1 MTDIRQITKRL
12 IHRNLQMLRCNFI
25 GNRDGFRDILYQNNL
40 SIVVNGCS
48 CDFRSGEQC
57 NLPLQLCRYRLCQ
70 GFAFRHQNRRSHFV
84 MLRLRKQIRRNDFR
98 IGIAVRND
106 KNFARPCNHIN
117 RNLPE
122 HLLFRFCNKGI
133 AGAYDFIHTRDA
145 FRSIRKRRNRLCAAD
160 SENTV
165 NPGDVRRRNDIG
177 V

>member
-1 MTDIRQITKRL
+1 
-12 IHRNLQMLRCNFI
+12 
-25 GNRDGFRDILYQNNL
+25 
-40 SIVVNGCS
+40 
-48 CDFRSGEQC
+48 
-57 NLPLQLCRYRLCQ
+57 
-70 GFAFRHQNRRSHFV
+70 

-117 RNLPE
+117 VYHTENLF
-122 HLLFRFCNKGI
+122 LCLCNKGI